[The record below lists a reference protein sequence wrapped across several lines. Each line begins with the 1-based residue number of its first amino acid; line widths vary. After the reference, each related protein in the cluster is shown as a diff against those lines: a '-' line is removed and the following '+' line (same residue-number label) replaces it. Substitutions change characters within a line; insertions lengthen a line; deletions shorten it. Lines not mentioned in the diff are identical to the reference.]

1 MIISDNNIASTERPC
16 WQSNH
21 SAQIIAKLSVDG
33 DDIWCVGKF
42 HIAMDREPIAKTS
55 RLGRAIS
62 HPALLLFYPIDAY
75 RADKTTQPL
84 TMQRGFVIQLCKGCL
99 IVGCH

>member
-1 MIISDNNIASTERPC
+1 MIINDNNIASTERPYC
-16 WQSNH
+16 QSNH
-21 SAQIIAKLSVDG
+21 SAQIMAKLSLDG

-42 HIAMDREPIAKTS
+42 YFVMDQEPIAKTW
-55 RLGRAIS
+55 RLRRAIS
-62 HPALLLFYPIDAY
+62 RPALLVFYPIDAY

-84 TMQRGFVIQLCKGCL
+84 AVQRGCVIQLCKGCL